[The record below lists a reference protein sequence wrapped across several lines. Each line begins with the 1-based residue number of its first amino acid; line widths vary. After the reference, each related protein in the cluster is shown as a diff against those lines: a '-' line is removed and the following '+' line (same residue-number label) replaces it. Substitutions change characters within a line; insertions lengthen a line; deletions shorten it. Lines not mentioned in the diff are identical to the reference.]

1 VFSIPLAT
9 YVTATN
15 TSKSVHFLLE
25 IVRECLPSSYRLFL
39 LAGTT
44 GCEKIKKKIR
54 GNFLD
59 ERCTRL
65 LRKVD
70 SNLANTQVT
79 FQEIS
84 RELESQADPEWK
96 RKLIQWY
103 GQYREEPKLHGLPTP
118 SIRKLS
124 AKYFSKVKGGTKGE
138 IFRLCEKLLASD
150 YVEERTVAFD
160 WAFRLRRFYEPLD
173 FRVLESWLKKYVHG
187 WGSCDDL
194 CTHAFGAFVFQY
206 PEFFLNVKEWTK
218 SEDRWIRRASA
229 VVMIYSVRRRKH
241 LERIFVI
248 ADALLTD
255 PDIMVQKG
263 YGWMLKE
270 ASNRYSKEV
279 FDYVMKH
286 RMEMPRTSLRY
297 AIEKFS
303 PELRKEAMREET

>member
-1 VFSIPLAT
+1 MRNQKRASGSL
-9 YVTATN
+9 
-15 TSKSVHFLLE
+15 
-25 IVRECLPSSYRLFL
+25 
-39 LAGTT
+39 
-44 GCEKIKKKIR
+44 
-54 GNFLD
+54 LD
-59 ERCTRL
+59 EWCNRL
-65 LRKVD
+65 RRKVD
-70 SNLANTQVT
+70 PNLTDTQVT
-79 FQEIS
+79 VQEIS

-103 GQYREEPKLHGLPTP
+103 GQYHEEPKSHGVPTP

-124 AKYFSKVKGGTKGE
+124 AKYFSKVKGRTKGE
-138 IFRLCEKLLASD
+138 IFRLCEELLASG

-206 PEFFLNVKEWTK
+206 PEFFLNVKDWTR

-229 VVMIYSVRRRKH
+229 VVMIYSIRRKKH
-241 LERIFVI
+241 LERIFEI

-270 ASNRYSKEV
+270 ASNRYPKEV

-297 AIEKFS
+297 AIEKLS